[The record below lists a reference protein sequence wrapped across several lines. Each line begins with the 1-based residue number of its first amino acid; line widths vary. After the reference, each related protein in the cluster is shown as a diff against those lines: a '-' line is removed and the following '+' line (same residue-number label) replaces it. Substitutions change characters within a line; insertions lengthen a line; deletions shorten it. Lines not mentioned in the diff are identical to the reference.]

1 MPHLVGGWVGGSLV
15 KRKPPKP
22 KRDTEQ
28 SKSVNGS
35 IFIPTSPSGRRIFL
49 LLFIYFFFCGGFVV
63 LFLFPPPPRFVK
75 RTSSRPAVRSY
86 KCRTCQTNRKCA
98 KQSLTRTHRR
108 GFSIMRIVFGCCV
121 YCAVN
126 TVVALGN
133 SSCCCRD

>member
-15 KRKPPKP
+15 KRKPPKTQE
-22 KRDTEQ
+22 KHRAEQ
-28 SKSVNGS
+28 SVNGS
-35 IFIPTSPSGRRIFL
+35 IFIPTSPSGRRTFLLL
-49 LLFIYFFFCGGFVV
+49 LLFIFFVVGLLFFFC
-63 LFLFPPPPRFVK
+63 FPLRSVK

-98 KQSLTRTHRR
+98 SRVLRTVHRR

-121 YCAVN
+121 YCAAVN

-133 SSCCCRD
+133 SSCCWRD

>member
-1 MPHLVGGWVGGSLV
+1 VDGWVVLSL
-15 KRKPPKP
+15 RENPQNPGE
-22 KRDTEQ
+22 TQ
-28 SKSVNGS
+28 SRAVSKW
-35 IFIPTSPSGRRIFL
+35 IDIHPDIAEWEEDFL
-49 LLFIYFFFCGGFVV
+49 SGFVV

-98 KQSLTRTHRR
+98 SRVLRTHRR